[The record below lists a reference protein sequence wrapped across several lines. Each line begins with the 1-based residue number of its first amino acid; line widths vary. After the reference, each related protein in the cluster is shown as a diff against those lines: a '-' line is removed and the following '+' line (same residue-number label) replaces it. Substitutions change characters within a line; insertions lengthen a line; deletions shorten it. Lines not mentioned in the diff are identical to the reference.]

1 MANNFNKISIKE
13 SFKQKLTDSQ
23 NGYAIFYAICSSL
36 WISVMLCAVRYIST
50 EHNSFIMVFWRSCFS
65 LLFIL
70 PWIIKNNY
78 ELVYSKKINLHIIR
92 AIIGVI
98 AMTCW
103 FYALSILLLPQATAL
118 SFTAPIF
125 TTIAAI
131 IFLKERPGL
140 RRWSAIIISF
150 LGTLIIIRPGF
161 TEFHHASFIVLF
173 STSLW
178 AIVAII
184 IKKLTHSDDP
194 KTILFYM
201 SLFSIPL
208 SLPLAIIFWQDITLN
223 SLIWLAF
230 IGLTGNLAHICLTK
244 AIALADLTL
253 ILPFDFLRLVFISIF
268 AYILFSDPTNIYDV
282 IGSVIIITSSIYIS
296 AREKMVKKNKI

>member
-1 MANNFNKISIKE
+1 
-13 SFKQKLTDSQ
+13 
-23 NGYAIFYAICSSL
+23 
-36 WISVMLCAVRYIST
+36 MLCAVRYVSV
-50 EHNSFIMVFWRSCFS
+50 EHNSFVMVFWRSCFS

-70 PWIIKNNY
+70 PWIIRNNY
-78 ELVYSKKINLHIIR
+78 KLAYSKKINLHIIR

-140 RRWSAIIISF
+140 RRWSAIIIGF

-178 AIVAII
+178 AIVAVI

-208 SLPLAIIFWQDITLN
+208 SLPLAIIFWQNISLN
-223 SLIWLAF
+223 NLTWLAF
-230 IGLTGNLAHICLTK
+230 IGLTANFAHICLTK
-244 AIALADLTL
+244 AISLADLTL
-253 ILPFDFLRLVFISIF
+253 ILPFDFLRLVFIGIF
-268 AYILFSDPTNIYDV
+268 AYILFSDPTNIYDI
-282 IGSVIIITSSIYIS
+282 IGSLIIISSSIYIS
-296 AREKMVKKNKI
+296 YREKIVKKSKV